1 MSPGPSCLLGQRKPR
16 ASQLV
21 CLRELVWDCPAQ
33 NILASGVICRVCQLR
48 ELCFTDEAVCHAW
61 LCLRMT
67 ATCSIAMQIAE
78 LQEDVSRRREEQA
91 QQASLI
97 EQLRADADVQDAEA
111 AAMKQAIAAQLDELV
126 RGAASYERDAC
137 NIGAGV
143 L

>member
-1 MSPGPSCLLGQRKPR
+1 
-16 ASQLV
+16 
-21 CLRELVWDCPAQ
+21 
-33 NILASGVICRVCQLR
+33 
-48 ELCFTDEAVCHAW
+48 
-61 LCLRMT
+61 
-67 ATCSIAMQIAE
+67 MQIAE